1 MKPTIVLLAAG
12 MSTRYGRLKQLEPV
26 GPGGETLL
34 DYAVFDGMKAG
45 FSRVVLIIREELEE
59 AFRGHV
65 EGWWPAELE
74 VVYHH
79 QRLTDLTGIHPDRA
93 ASSEVAALVRG
104 RSKPWG
110 TAHALLSARKQLPGP
125 FIILNAD
132 DFYGAEAFRQA
143 MELIRGQV
151 RHDLTAPPMY
161 VESTGSH
168 PELPAPVFTFGLIT
182 YTLRDTLSDHGG
194 VSRGVCQVNGEG
206 WLEGVQEVLEIRA
219 RDGDD
224 SGRRERRLQGRT
236 TAGEPVR
243 LTGSEAISTN
253 FWIFTPS
260 VFPILSTGFDR
271 FLESALEAGEGTHPE
286 FLIPTVVNHATRSR
300 QVRVKTIPTR
310 GRFLG
315 ITHPDDR
322 PWVVDGLKTMADDGR
337 YPIPLWG

>member
-1 MKPTIVLLAAG
+1 MKPTLVLLAAG

-59 AFRGHV
+59 AFREHV
-65 EGWWPAELE
+65 EGRWPTELE

-93 ASSEVAALVRG
+93 ASSEMAALVQG
-104 RSKPWG
+104 RRKPWG
-110 TAHALLSARKQLPGP
+110 TAHALLSARKRLPGP

-132 DFYGAEAFRQA
+132 DFYGAEAFGQAADFLDRQA
-143 MELIRGQV
+143 GASLA
-151 RHDLTAPPMY
+151 TPPMY
-161 VESTGSH
+161 REALGVQ
-168 PELPAPVFTFGLIT
+168 PELPSPAFTFGLIT

-194 VSRGVCQVNGEG
+194 VSRGVCHVSREG
-206 WLEGVQEVLEIRA
+206 WLEEIQEVLEIRA
-219 RDGDD
+219 VEAGDGEVGDR
-224 SGRRERRLQGRT
+224 GLAGQT
-236 TAGEPVR
+236 LAGEPVN
-243 LTGSEAISTN
+243 LTGNEAVSTN

-260 VFPILSTGFDR
+260 IFPILSTGFNE
-271 FLESALEAGEGTHPE
+271 FLGSALEADEGSQPE
-286 FLIPTVVNHATRSR
+286 FLIPTVVNHAARCR
-300 QVRVKTIPTR
+300 QVQVKAIPTN

-322 PWVVDGLKTMADDGR
+322 PWVADGLKAMADNGR
-337 YPIPLWG
+337 YPIHLWV